1 MPSPFDPQLAFRTY
15 AFRITMLIALMG
27 ALGSLYLSQHGGALH
42 RHDDGNSGGGP
53 FASLTILGYR
63 EMAIGLVGLGL
74 FLLMMAARISREN
87 RDSAHQKLRMIS
99 PGLMG
104 AIERGDRQAAEQS
117 LAAIRDDLNAS
128 EAKLLLAWCDHAGR
142 DHLREL
148 FRTELG
154 PLAGVRSQTDGQDR
168 LPGGRPRRRSTIPP
182 GERP

>member
-1 MPSPFDPQLAFRTY
+1 MPSPFDPQIAFRTY
-15 AFRITMLIALMG
+15 AIRIIVLLSLLG

-53 FASLTILGYR
+53 LSSLTVLGYR

-87 RDSAHQKLRMIS
+87 RDSAHQKLRLLS

-117 LAAIRDDLNAS
+117 LAALRGDLNAS

-148 FRTELG
+148 LRSELG
-154 PLAGVRSQTDGQDR
+154 PIAGIRSPSDEQDR
-168 LPGGRPRRRSTIPP
+168 LPGGRARLRSSIPP
-182 GERP
+182 GDRP